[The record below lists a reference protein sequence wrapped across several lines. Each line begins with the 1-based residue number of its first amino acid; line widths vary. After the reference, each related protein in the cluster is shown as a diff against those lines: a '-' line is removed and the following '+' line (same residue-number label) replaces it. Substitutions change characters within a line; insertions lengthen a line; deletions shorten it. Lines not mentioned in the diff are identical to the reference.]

1 MLGLL
6 TVSRPTT
13 YTVETADAILQRV
26 TGGESLRS
34 ICVASD
40 MPAESTVR
48 TWGASNL
55 GFGERLRQAREASAS
70 HWDEQAERVL
80 VEAPSTREELA
91 RAKELAQHY
100 RWRALKYAPRDY
112 GERVDLNVTGAIAIG
127 AQLAEVRAR
136 RALIDG
142 EAEPVHALPSPPA
155 SEEPSA

>member
-1 MLGLL
+1 M
-6 TVSRPTT
+6 SRPTT
-13 YTVETADAILQRV
+13 YVAETAEAILQRIA
-26 TGGESLRS
+26 GGESLRS
-34 ICVASD
+34 ICAAPD

-48 TWGASNL
+48 TWGASQI
-55 GFGERLRQAREASAS
+55 GFGEQLRQAREASAS

-80 VEAPSTREELA
+80 VEAVGTREELA

-100 RWRALKYAPRDY
+100 RWRASKYAPRDY

-142 EAEPVHALPSPPA
+142 EAEPVHALPAPGEA
-155 SEEPSA
+155 GEQAA